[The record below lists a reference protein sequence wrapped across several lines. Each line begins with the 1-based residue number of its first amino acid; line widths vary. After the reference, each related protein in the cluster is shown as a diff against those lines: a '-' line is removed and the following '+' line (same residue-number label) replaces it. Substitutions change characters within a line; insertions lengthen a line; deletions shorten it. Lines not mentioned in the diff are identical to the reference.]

1 MRVRILQQITLYD
14 RNKKKTIVIIM
25 TYFKIIPADMD
36 KLYKVQVKLLK
47 SSNMCLTNKVCEG
60 TIVEKLKN
68 NIQVRSHYILNWL
81 DKLERKLGRYAIP
94 NLTVYLLA
102 AYVIGYGLIRL
113 MPQQIVWLT
122 LEPALILRGQIWR
135 IISWVLIPP
144 TTSLI
149 GLVFLVLLYYSL
161 GSVLERTWGTFRY
174 NVYIFSGILF
184 TVIAVFLLYG
194 YTYLRYGVEPLLSSV
209 GLVSTNY
216 ITMSIFLAFAAIY
229 PNMEVLLYFIIPIKM
244 KWMAIVYG
252 VMAVYYFVTGGIG
265 ERVAIAASL
274 LNFVIFFLSG
284 RNTGYFRRGQWAR
297 KTKFKKQSAPHMKYT
312 NGAKH
317 RCAVCGRTE
326 LDDPNLEFRFCS
338 KCKGNYEYCQDHLF
352 THEHVK

>member
-1 MRVRILQQITLYD
+1 M
-14 RNKKKTIVIIM
+14 
-25 TYFKIIPADMD
+25 
-36 KLYKVQVKLLK
+36 
-47 SSNMCLTNKVCEG
+47 
-60 TIVEKLKN
+60 
-68 NIQVRSHYILNWL
+68 NWL

-102 AYVIGYGLIRL
+102 GYVIGCGIIYL
-113 MPQQIVWLT
+113 MPNLIGWLT

-144 TTSLI
+144 TTNPISL
-149 GLVFLVLLYYSL
+149 LFLVLLYYSL
-161 GSVLERTWGTFRY
+161 GTALERTWGTFRY

-184 TVIAVFLLYG
+184 TVIAVFILYG
-194 YTYLRYGVEPLLSSV
+194 VFFALYGTEVPLSSI

-229 PNMEVLLYFIIPIKM
+229 PDMEVLLYYVLPIKM
-244 KWMAIVYG
+244 KWMALVYA
-252 VMAVYYFVTGGIG
+252 VMALYYFITGGIVS
-265 ERVAIAASL
+265 RVAIAASL
-274 LNFVIFFLSG
+274 LNFVIFFLSS
-284 RNTGYFRRGQWAR
+284 RNMRRFGPREQAR
-297 KTKFKKQSAPHMKYT
+297 KAKFRKQSRPHMTYAG
-312 NGAKH
+312 GARH